1 MKLKLKNKSLSRNRT
16 FDIFSFYLFEGKQ
29 NADLITELPLGTMKA
44 KFVEKSATYNKIG
57 E

>member
-1 MKLKLKNKSLSRNRT
+1 MKLRLKNKSLSRNRI